1 MIVRICG
8 LKPTAR
14 SGVTITA
21 RGCSS
26 TPYPNCLATLKQT
39 EFISRR
45 KSEKNNEKYLNP
57 AGKTKKLYSYRI
69 IHIFTARTK
78 LNLRDSKKKNSLFR
92 ILSKWRW
99 LILKGLLTTVDNFFR
114 LNIFK

>member
-1 MIVRICG
+1 MIVRMCG

-57 AGKTKKLYSYRI
+57 AGKTKKLYSYLI
-69 IHIFTARTK
+69 IHIFTARNK
-78 LNLRDSKKKNSLFR
+78 LNLRDSKKKR
-92 ILSKWRW
+92 
-99 LILKGLLTTVDNFFR
+99 LTVQ
-114 LNIFK
+114 NIVKMEVAYIEGITYNGR